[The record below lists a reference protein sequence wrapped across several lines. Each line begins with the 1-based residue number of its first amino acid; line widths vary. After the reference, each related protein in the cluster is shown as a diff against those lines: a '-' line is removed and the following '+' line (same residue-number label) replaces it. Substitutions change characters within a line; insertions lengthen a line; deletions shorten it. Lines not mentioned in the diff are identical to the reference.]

1 MRVQW
6 VRALGLIAALA
17 SATALSSCSPGGNEA
32 SNQVFESKN
41 GGLSLDVP
49 DGWHASTG
57 RLTGLLDPRE
67 RLVFTSFPIGG
78 IARSPGCSPA
88 GLLRQMPR
96 FGVAALLLEY
106 MHTGARRNF
115 PARPDRFHLGPRI
128 RGGFD
133 CFSPQ
138 PIGSAHLF
146 NFGDSG
152 RAFQLLVAVGKA
164 ATPEMRQIAAKA
176 LDSLRIEPCDA
187 PLPSETDPTCRR
199 PLPH

>member
-1 MRVQW
+1 MRISW
-6 VRALGLIAALA
+6 FCAIGLISALA
-17 SATALSSCSPGGNEA
+17 SATALSSCSSGGNEA

-41 GGLSLDVP
+41 GGLSLTVP
-49 DGWHASTG
+49 DGWQASTG

-67 RLVFTSFPIGG
+67 RLVLTSFPIAG
-78 IARSPGCSPA
+78 IARSPGCSPQ

-96 FGVAALLLEY
+96 SGVAALLLEY

-115 PARPDRFHLGPRI
+115 PARPHRFHLGPGI

-138 PIGSAHLF
+138 PIGRAHLF

-152 RAFQLLVAVGKA
+152 RAFQLLVAVGKT
-164 ATPEMRQIAAKA
+164 ATPELRLTAAKA
-176 LDSLRIEPCDA
+176 LDSLRIEHCDT